1 MQIFIDSANLEEI
14 KEVVSWGIIDG
25 VTTNPSLMAKEKED
39 PIKIAKKICQL
50 VKGPVSLEGI
60 ALDHKT
66 MIKEAEELAKIAKN
80 VVVKIPMTIDGI
92 KTVKAL
98 AKKRIKTNITLVF
111 SANQAILA
119 AKAGASFVSPFIG
132 RLDDI
137 GQNGVN
143 LIKEIKTIYK
153 NYNFPTK
160 IIAASIRN
168 LEHVKQAAL
177 AGANIATIP
186 YQVLKKMFEH
196 HLTDKGIE
204 IFKNAWKEKQ
214 KL

>member
-14 KEVVSWGIIDG
+14 KEAVSWGIIDG
-25 VTTNPSLMAKEKED
+25 ATTNPSLMAKEKED

-98 AKKRIKTNITLVF
+98 AKKRIKTNVTLVF

-119 AKAGASFVSPFIG
+119 AKAGASLVSPFIG

-137 GQNGVN
+137 GQNGVA

-177 AGANIATIP
+177 AGVDIVTVP